1 MALLPVDEALAR
13 LLEDV
18 APTET
23 ELLPLHEA
31 AGRVLAG
38 DIVALRTQPPFDAS
52 AMDGYAVRAA
62 DVQVVGARLRVIG
75 EAPAGRLFPG
85 TVGPHEAVR
94 IFTGAPM
101 PDGADTVLIQE
112 NTRRIDPQT
121 VEVTEPVAAM
131 KNVRLRGLD
140 FREGDVLLPSGRRL
154 DSAALSLA
162 ASANHPS
169 LPVARKPLVAV
180 IATGDELLPPGS
192 ETGPDQIIASNV
204 YGVAAAAREAGADI
218 VDLGIAPDRKEAIAA
233 LVDEAIARRADV
245 IVTIGGASVGDHDF
259 IHDVLTSQ
267 GVDLAFWKVAM
278 RPGKPLM
285 FGRKGRTRI
294 LGLPG
299 NPVAS
304 LICSELYLKPLVAR
318 LCGTDYVQDVRE
330 AVLGRAMSAND
341 TRQDY
346 VRAAVRRDDGRL
358 VATAFDVQD
367 SSMLQILARS
377 DALIIRPPFAPAAA
391 AGAACRVLMLNKS

>member
-391 AGAACRVLMLNKS
+391 AGATCRVLMLNKS